1 MGRILFPYVKKL
13 IRIES
18 SKSFYTIF
26 LCVMY
31 MEMTVLP
38 EVEETLQS
46 WKKKKKH
53 KKKKEKDDHEEQE
66 QNDK

>member
-1 MGRILFPYVKKL
+1 
-13 IRIES
+13 
-18 SKSFYTIF
+18 
-26 LCVMY
+26 MY